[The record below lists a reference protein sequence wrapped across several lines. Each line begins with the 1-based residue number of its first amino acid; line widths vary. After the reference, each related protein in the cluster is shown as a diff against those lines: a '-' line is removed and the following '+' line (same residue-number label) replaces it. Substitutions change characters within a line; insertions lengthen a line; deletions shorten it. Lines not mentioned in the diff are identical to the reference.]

1 MLIVHAIPAF
11 DDNYFWL
18 LQPDPD
24 DRSAYIIDPG
34 AAAPV
39 LAALA
44 ERQLLL
50 AGIIIT
56 HHHHDHIDGVRD
68 LCQITPVPVYG
79 PRSAKIPQVTH
90 YLTDGEQLRL
100 PSLVLDVL
108 AVPGHTLDH
117 IAYLH
122 QPGNQPGYSR
132 TEQAAP
138 ASLFCGDTLFAGGC
152 GRLFD
157 GTASQLFASLMRLAQ
172 LDDSTLVYC
181 AHEYTL
187 ANLKF
192 ACAVEPGNKALVER
206 LQNVTQL
213 RRDGRMTVPT
223 TLGVEKQTNPY
234 LRVHVMTI
242 KRAVED
248 HAGLALPTPEAVF
261 TAIRRW
267 KDQF

>member
-34 AAAPV
+34 VAAPV

-44 ERQLLL
+44 ERHLTL

-68 LCQITPVPVYG
+68 LCQINPVPVYG

-90 YLTDGEQLRL
+90 YLADGEQLIL
-100 PSLVLDVL
+100 PTLVLDVL

-117 IAYLH
+117 IAYLY
-122 QPGNQPGYSR
+122 QPKNQPGY
-132 TEQAAP
+132 TPGAQTLP

-172 LDDSTLVYC
+172 LDDATLVYC

-192 ACAVEPGNKALVER
+192 ACVVEPGNTALVER
-206 LQNVTQL
+206 LQTVKAI
-213 RRDGRMTVPT
+213 RREGRMTVPT
-223 TLGVEKQTNPY
+223 TIGLEKQTNPY
-234 LRVHVMTI
+234 LRVNLMAIKQVAESHSGMTL
-242 KRAVED
+242 
-248 HAGLALPTPEAVF
+248 GTPEEVF